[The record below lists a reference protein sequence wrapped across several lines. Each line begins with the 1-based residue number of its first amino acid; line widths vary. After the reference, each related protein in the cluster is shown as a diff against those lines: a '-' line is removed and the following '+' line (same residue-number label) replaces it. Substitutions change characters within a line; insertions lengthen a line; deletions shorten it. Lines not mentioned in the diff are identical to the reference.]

1 MERKCPNCGKGLPEE
16 ATFCLYCFTD
26 LNDCGKDEVSPVAA
40 KANKKTPKPTPALIT
55 LKTKFNK
62 RFLRR
67 IGCVAA
73 FLLIMGIC
81 ILAMRSVN
89 LNNSLKAEADT
100 TIIKETS
107 TVAVTNEAGESV
119 TDENG
124 EQVFDVVEVTKIAQ
138 VTTTEKQGF
147 FDKIFNSTTKKNQ
160 GNEDKN
166 GESDSKSTTKSQSF
180 FDKLFGKDE
189 EDTTSSSSTT
199 QKNDTTTEEY
209 GTTENSSASSSTT
222 TQPTATKPS
231 QAETQTS
238 EIYETNTGSYYF
250 EYRAASPSYPDGNI
264 ALTKYIGDASVVTIP
279 SYIDGRKVSDIYTDC
294 FINDPKIKEITCD
307 NGTKDILSFSYRCFN
322 NLTSLNR
329 VSLNGR
335 SMHISPSFAINCP
348 ITYLGK
354 GGEADNK
361 LIDGAYYVNNSFY
374 WFTAHPSYTTLT
386 FPEWCT
392 KIDNGHNLDEISNLQ
407 VMNIHKNVLNIP
419 KSPLHYGSGLK
430 AINVENGN
438 PEVFSS
444 EGVLFYRWG
453 GEKYLQSLYPYHKTS
468 KSFKVPEN
476 CCLHFGKST
485 QETVNPY
492 LEELYLPSTAFL
504 SSPDAD
510 GFYKNCFPN
519 LKKIHIAKNHFQY
532 DEIASTFKGELI
544 VEDF

>member
-1 MERKCPNCGKGLPEE
+1 MERKCPNCGKKLPEE
-16 ATFCLYCFTD
+16 ASFCLYCFSD
-26 LNDCGKDEVSPVAA
+26 INDFKKTEVPIAVKS
-40 KANKKTPKPTPALIT
+40 NKKIPKPTPALIT

-62 RFLRR
+62 RLLRR
-67 IGCVAA
+67 IGYVAA

-81 ILAMRSVN
+81 VFAMRSVN
-89 LNNSLKAEADT
+89 LNSSLKAEADT

-107 TVAVTNEAGESV
+107 AVAVTNEAGESV

-124 EQVFDVVEVTKIAQ
+124 EQVFDIVEVTKIAQ

-147 FDKIFNSTTKKNQ
+147 FDKIFNSTSKKNQ

-166 GESDSKSTTKSQSF
+166 GDSDSTSTTKRQSF

-189 EDTTSSSSTT
+189 EDTTSNSSTT

-231 QAETQTS
+231 QTETQTS

-250 EYRAASPSYPDGNI
+250 EYRAANPSYPDGNI
-264 ALTKYIGDASVVTIP
+264 ALTKYVGDASVVTIP
-279 SYIDGRKVSDIYTDC
+279 SYIDGRKVSEIYTDC
-294 FINDPKIKEITCD
+294 FINEPKIKEINCD
-307 NGTKDILSFSYRCFN
+307 DSTTYILIFSYHCFN

-329 VSLNGR
+329 VVLNGR
-335 SMHISPSFAINCP
+335 SMHISPCFAINCP

-354 GGEADNK
+354 GGEAGNK
-361 LIDGAYYVNNSFY
+361 LVDGAYYVNNAFY

-392 KIDNGHNLDEISNLQ
+392 KIDNGHNLDEVSNLQ
-407 VMNIHKNVLNIP
+407 VMNIHKNVKNIP
-419 KSPLHYGSGLK
+419 TSPLHYGDGLK

-438 PEVFSS
+438 PEAFSS

-453 GEKYLQSLYPYHKTS
+453 ANDYLQSLYPYQKTS
-468 KSFKVPEN
+468 KSFKVPNN
-476 CCLHFGKST
+476 CCLHSGKST
-485 QETVNPY
+485 QKTVNTY
-492 LEELYLPSTAFL
+492 LEELYLPATAFL

-519 LKKIHIAKNHFQY
+519 LKKIHLSKNHPQY
-532 DEIASTFKGELI
+532 DEIAKTFKGELI
-544 VEDF
+544 VEDI